1 MATPSLLPLTTLF
14 PLKRAP
20 ELNRDTDEP
29 STWGFKAQLK
39 AAEREER
46 NNERQASF
54 AVWQCHLYYPSC
66 YRSPLPHLCNNLNM

>member
-1 MATPSLLPLTTLF
+1 MATPSPLPLTILF

-46 NNERQASF
+46 NNE
-54 AVWQCHLYYPSC
+54 
-66 YRSPLPHLCNNLNM
+66 